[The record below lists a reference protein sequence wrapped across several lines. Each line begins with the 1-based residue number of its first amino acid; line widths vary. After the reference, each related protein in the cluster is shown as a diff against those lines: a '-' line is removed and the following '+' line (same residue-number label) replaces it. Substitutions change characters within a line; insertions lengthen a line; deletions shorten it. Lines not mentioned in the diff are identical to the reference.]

1 MNYLQLTSFLIV
13 LEVCMSTETNLYR
26 TAWLSKLPG
35 KTILKPVI
43 RNLYLVAIKNFLLK
57 QTVLI
62 TDGAAMTWKTQRCNR
77 VNKAGCQTTE
87 TTIAKACIWLLW
99 LEVSQFKAQLRHI
112 LEHSLQRVLQ
122 IEINEVCVKQTAQQE
137 LNREVVNLLLIILS
151 IGLISLNPVLRG
163 ILLYNLCQG
172 LINLLMSQIGEI
184 TTVLNMCGLNKAGL
198 SSSLVDSMSLSN
210 NI

>member
-62 TDGAAMTWKTQRCNR
+62 TEQ
-77 VNKAGCQTTE
+77 
-87 TTIAKACIWLLW
+87 
-99 LEVSQFKAQLRHI
+99 
-112 LEHSLQRVLQ
+112 
-122 IEINEVCVKQTAQQE
+122 
-137 LNREVVNLLLIILS
+137 
-151 IGLISLNPVLRG
+151 P
-163 ILLYNLCQG
+163 
-172 LINLLMSQIGEI
+172 
-184 TTVLNMCGLNKAGL
+184 
-198 SSSLVDSMSLSN
+198 
-210 NI
+210 